1 MEKAIAWIRSILVIL
16 WMILSPFAMGIWM
29 LFHPKE
35 EWLNADLAL
44 LRFIRWGVRKIAP
57 IEVEVEGREHLTKH
71 QPCIYLNNH
80 QHTIEAA
87 LIAEVYPPRTVVV
100 AKMGLRKIPIAGW
113 IFEKAGNVFI
123 NRQDLEQS
131 IRAMNELAERM
142 HREKINLWIFPEGR
156 LNTDRVG
163 LGPFKKGPFHMA
175 VQLQVPLVPV
185 VFSPSYCLLDA
196 VAGHARS
203 GKVWIKALEPI
214 PTEGLTEEDVEAL
227 RDLAFQRTEAAYEE
241 LEERAFGFLPHH
253 KVNCEH
259 VRDIERTA

>member
-1 MEKAIAWIRSILVIL
+1 MQKLVSWFRSTLIIL
-16 WMILSPFAMGIWM
+16 WMLLSPLAMGVWM

-35 EWLNADLAL
+35 EWLNADRAFLH
-44 LRFIRWGVRKIAP
+44 FIRWGVQKIVS

-71 QPCIYLNNH
+71 QPCIFLNNH

-131 IRAMNELAERM
+131 IRAMSELAERM
-142 HREKINLWIFPEGR
+142 RREKINLWIFPEGR

-175 VQLQVPLVPV
+175 IQLQAPLVPV
-185 VFSPSYCLLDA
+185 LFSPSYCLLDA
-196 VAGHARS
+196 IAGHARS
-203 GKVWIKALEPI
+203 GKVWIKVLEPI
-214 PTEGLTEEDVEAL
+214 PTAGLTEADVAAL
-227 RDLAFQRTEAAYEE
+227 RDIAFRRMKAAYEE
-241 LEERAFGFLPHH
+241 LETRAFGQLPHH
-253 KVNCEH
+253 QVNCEY
-259 VRDIERTA
+259 VRETQ

>member
-1 MEKAIAWIRSILVIL
+1 MQKVASWIRSILIL
-16 WMILSPFAMGIWM
+16 FWMMLSPFAMGIWM
-29 LFHPKE
+29 LFHPQDHYD
-35 EWLNADLAL
+35 ADRAL
-44 LRFIRWGVRKIAP
+44 LRFIRWGVQKIVH
-57 IEVEVEGREHLTKH
+57 IEVEIEGREHLTEH
-71 QPCIYLNNH
+71 QPCIFLNNH

-123 NRQDLEQS
+123 DRSDLEQS
-131 IRAMNELAERM
+131 IKAMSDLAETMR
-142 HREKINLWIFPEGR
+142 RETINLWIFPEGR

-175 VQLQVPLVPV
+175 IQLQVPLVPV

-203 GKVWIKALEPI
+203 GKVWIRVLEPI
-214 PTEGLTEEDVEAL
+214 PTAGLTEEDVEEL
-227 RDLAFQRTEAAYEE
+227 RDIAYERMKDAYEE
-241 LEERAFGFLPHH
+241 LEEKAFGWHPPH
-253 KVNCEH
+253 KVNCEN
-259 VRDIERTA
+259 VRELEELQ

>member
-1 MEKAIAWIRSILVIL
+1 MKKVVSWIRSILIIL
-16 WMILSPFAMGIWM
+16 WMILSPFAMGVWL
-29 LFHPKE
+29 LFNRDNPYD
-35 EWLNADLAL
+35 ADRAF
-44 LRFIRWGVRKIAP
+44 LRFIRWGVQKIVKIDVE
-57 IEVEVEGREHLTKH
+57 IEGKEHLTRH
-71 QPCIYLNNH
+71 QPCIFLNNH

-123 NRQDLEQS
+123 DRSDLAQS
-131 IRAMNELAERM
+131 IDAMTELAEKMR
-142 HREKINLWIFPEGR
+142 RENINLWIFPEGR

-175 VQLQVPLVPV
+175 IQLQVPLVPV

-203 GKVWIKALEPI
+203 GKVWIKVLEPI
-214 PTEGLTEEDVEAL
+214 PTTGLTEEDVEEL
-227 RDLAFQRTEAAYEE
+227 RDIAYQRMEAAYEE

-253 KVNCEH
+253 KVNCEN
-259 VRDIERTA
+259 VREIES